1 MNNNPLTLEILCAYL
16 PHDTP
21 VEHTS
26 YYPEGGRKRIVFI
39 ESISKECVTFS
50 EGCDWYFDDALPE
63 CHFKLLLR
71 PMSDMDKP
79 LEELG
84 GKSTFRVIND
94 MLPKGAA
101 FPIRTNNNW
110 IGLMVFMP
118 YVDCPQVS
126 IDWPTIEKIRSLL
139 LSLKFDLHGGL
150 ESGWALDLN
159 TYGK

>member
-1 MNNNPLTLEILCAYL
+1 MDNNNPLTLEILCAYL
-16 PHDTP
+16 P
-21 VEHTS
+21 
-26 YYPEGGRKRIVFI
+26 
-39 ESISKECVTFS
+39 SKAKVTFEGDDLQHDLVGVDFTNQGAHLISPFGDFGRS
-50 EGCDWYFDDALPE
+50 EIAKC
-63 CHFKLLLR
+63 KLLLR
-71 PMSDMDKP
+71 PLSDMDKP

-139 LSLKFDLHGGL
+139 LSLKYDLYGGIP
-150 ESGWALDLN
+150 SGWALDLN